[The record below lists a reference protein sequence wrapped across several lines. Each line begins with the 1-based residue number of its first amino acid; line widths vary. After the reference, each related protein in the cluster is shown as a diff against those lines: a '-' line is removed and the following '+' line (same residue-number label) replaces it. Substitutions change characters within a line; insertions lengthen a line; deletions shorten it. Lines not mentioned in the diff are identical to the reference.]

1 MVLTDNNGINSSL
14 MTVRK
19 NRSVYSSS
27 IVIVAAAQ
35 IVVVLIVLVMTV
47 RNNISGVNNRVR
59 TYIRIGVK

>member
-1 MVLTDNNGINSSL
+1 MVITDNNGINSSL

-35 IVVVLIVLVMTV
+35 IVVVLISVMTV
-47 RNNISGVNNRVR
+47 RNNRSGVNNRVR